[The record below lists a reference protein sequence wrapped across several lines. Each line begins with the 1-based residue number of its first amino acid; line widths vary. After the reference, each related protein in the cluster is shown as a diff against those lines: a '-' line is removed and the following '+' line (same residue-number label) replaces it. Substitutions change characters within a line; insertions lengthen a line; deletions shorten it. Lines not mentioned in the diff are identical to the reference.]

1 MGNFPDKDKDAI
13 AQEWLRQTVAT
24 YPVQTVH
31 FLLGEK
37 DPFRNPMGHTLRKQ
51 LPAVTEELLGNMDRE
66 QLSQALESI
75 VRIRAVQGFTASQS
89 VSFLFLLKGIL
100 RERWKQGD
108 QQRFVAEERIDEAVL
123 IAFDLY
129 MKCRERI
136 YEVMA
141 DEARRRTAQLEKIYS
156 AAGSR

>member
-1 MGNFPDKDKDAI
+1 MVNFPDRDRDAI

-24 YPVQTVH
+24 YPVQTAH

-51 LPAVTEELLGNMDRE
+51 LPVVAQELLGNMDRE

-75 VRIRAVQGFTASQS
+75 VRIRAVQGFTAGQS
-89 VSFLFLLKGIL
+89 VSFLFMLKGIL

-108 QQRFVAEERIDEAVL
+108 QQRFAAEDRIDEAVL

-136 YEVMA
+136 YEAMA